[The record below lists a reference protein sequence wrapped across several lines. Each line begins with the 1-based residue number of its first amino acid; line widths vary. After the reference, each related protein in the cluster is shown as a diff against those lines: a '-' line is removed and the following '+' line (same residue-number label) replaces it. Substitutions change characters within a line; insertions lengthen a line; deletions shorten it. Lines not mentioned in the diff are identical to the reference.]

1 MRFYTRQHKHYCG
14 IDLHAR
20 MMYLCLIDADGTVRL
35 SRNIECSPKAFLAAV
50 KSFREDLV
58 VAVECMF
65 TWYWLADLCEREG
78 IGFVLGHALYMR
90 AIHGGKAKN
99 DRIDAHKIA
108 ALLRGGMIPQ
118 AYVYPPEMRATRDL
132 LRRRNHLTRK
142 RGELLAHIQNTVS
155 QYNLPPLEHRIDK
168 RCDRVGLLSHFPDP
182 QVQNSVALD
191 LALIEQYDEL
201 LPKLERHIRA
211 CAKQHDRKSFV
222 LLRSIHG
229 ADLILPLVILY
240 EIQDIGRFPRVQE
253 FLSYCRL
260 VKPARESAGKIQGHA
275 GGKIGNAHLKWA
287 FGELATTFLR
297 ANPPA
302 QKLHERLKARH
313 GKGKALSV
321 LAAKLARAVYFMLK
335 RGQVFDQNK
344 FYQD

>member
-1 MRFYTRQHKHYCG
+1 MT
-14 IDLHAR
+14 A
-20 MMYLCLIDADGTVRL
+20 
-35 SRNIECSPKAFLAAV
+35 SR
-50 KSFREDLV
+50 
-58 VAVECMF
+58 
-65 TWYWLADLCEREG
+65 
-78 IGFVLGHALYMR
+78 
-90 AIHGGKAKN
+90 
-99 DRIDAHKIA
+99 
-108 ALLRGGMIPQ
+108 
-118 AYVYPPEMRATRDL
+118 
-132 LRRRNHLTRK
+132 
-142 RGELLAHIQNTVS
+142 
-155 QYNLPPLEHRIDK
+155 
-168 RCDRVGLLSHFPDP
+168 
-182 QVQNSVALD
+182 
-191 LALIEQYDEL
+191 
-201 LPKLERHIRA
+201 
-211 CAKQHDRKSFV
+211 FV

-302 QKLHERLKARH
+302 QRLHERLKARH

-335 RGQVFDQNK
+335 RAQVFDPDK